1 MPLGQIGFVSHDGST
16 GGPGSLAG
24 PCLLLSARELA
35 LLFRGLLRVKFAIT
49 LSLQSTY
56 PSCHSE
62 GIGFVSRL
70 SPGAAGLVALAA
82 SVFFGRRG
90 ANWVC
95 LARSARATAPPAFTG
110 PRPSLSASAN
120 WLCLYNRF
128 QRRLRRR
135 PRPSAPASVAA
146 GDWLCLT
153 RFGPA
158 ASAWATLPAL
168 GHGCPPAGNWLCF
181 ARQVLGSPADPRNWV
196 CFARRLHHRDTKGTE
211 TRNNEGHAPHEQI
224 GEDGQA
230 KFVPLLVQIL
240 SSRKDRQGWNR
251 SASRVF
257 CSLSSL
263 LRVLG
268 VPFGFAQGRLWR
280 ERVLVAAE
288 GCAESFV

>member
-1 MPLGQIGFVSHDGST
+1 LPLGQIGFVSHDGST

-35 LLFRGLLRVKFAIT
+35 LLCRGLLRVQFAIT
-49 LSLQSTY
+49 LSPKSTY

-95 LARSARATAPPAFTG
+95 LTRSARATAPPAFTG

-120 WLCLYNRF
+120 WLCLYNRS

-168 GHGCPPAGNWLCF
+168 GHRCPPAGNWLCF

-196 CFARRLHHRDTKGTE
+196 CFARIFTAEARRAQRPETTKGTHHA
-211 TRNNEGHAPHEQI
+211 NE
-224 GEDGQA
+224 
-230 KFVPLLVQIL
+230 
-240 SSRKDRQGWNR
+240 
-251 SASRVF
+251 
-257 CSLSSL
+257 
-263 LRVLG
+263 
-268 VPFGFAQGRLWR
+268 
-280 ERVLVAAE
+280 
-288 GCAESFV
+288 